1 MRAILSTTALLLCL
15 AAGALALAPGDR
27 LPSLDLKTAKGTS
40 FDMTALA
47 GRVIYLD
54 FWASWCGPCKES
66 FPFMEAL
73 QKEFSAQGFEVVAVS
88 LDRKPAAAASFLAS
102 RPVSFSLAY
111 DAKGKS
117 AEDCGVTGMPTCVLV
132 DRKGVVHSVHTGFRS
147 GDTKTL
153 RDQVKALLAEGK

>member
-1 MRAILSTTALLLCL
+1 MRTILSAAALLFCL
-15 AAGALALAPGDR
+15 AAGALALAPGER
-27 LPSLDLKTAKGTS
+27 LPALELKTAKGTP

-66 FPFMEAL
+66 FPFMESL
-73 QKEFSAQGFEVVAVS
+73 QKEFSAQGLEVLAVS

-111 DAKGKS
+111 DAKGQS
-117 AEDCGVTGMPTCVLV
+117 AGTCGVTGMPTCVLV
-132 DRKGVVHSVHTGFRS
+132 DRKGVVHTVHTGFRS

-153 RDQVKALLAEGK
+153 HDEVKALLAEGK